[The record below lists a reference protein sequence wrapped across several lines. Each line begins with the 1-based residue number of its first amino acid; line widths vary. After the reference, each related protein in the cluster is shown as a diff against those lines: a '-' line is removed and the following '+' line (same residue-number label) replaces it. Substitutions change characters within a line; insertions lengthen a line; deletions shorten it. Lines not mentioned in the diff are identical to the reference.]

1 MNIDLQKNLEISKIS
16 MKINEYERERENLKP
31 QKTPKLSVNINEY
44 RNQFQTKSMEFDEI
58 Q

>member
-1 MNIDLQKNLEISKIS
+1 MLL
-16 MKINEYERERENLKP
+16 ERERESLKP